1 MTKDEKTQEKRD
13 RKRYETF
20 KLKWMAEEQASFKSC
35 ITAMF
40 L

>member
-20 KLKWMAEEQASFKSC
+20 KLKWMAEHGYSLIDF
-35 ITAMF
+35 
-40 L
+40 